1 MGPHSVLEASGRERL
16 GCKVA
21 CKPSS
26 VSACADGGHLSRPG
40 VADGL
45 KRPTRRRAGHPC
57 PPIWPCSGWGLP
69 GLRCCQRSGELL
81 PRRFTLTRRGRR
93 SALVCERY
101 VSVALSV
108 GSPRPAVSGHPIRV
122 ELGLSSPQ
130 GGEAKPQLPR
140 AATARPPCPLS
151 LQSSQS
157 HVSGEVGRSQ
167 RVDPNPGPSAADCY
181 LIVALNSSA
190 WNRRSGSIL
199 APSMPAHASAP
210 TGYLNDGR
218 RESRALSITRA
229 TLLGSEA
236 IHSN

>member
-1 MGPHSVLEASGRERL
+1 MGPHSVLEASGRERRR
-16 GCKVA
+16 CKVA

-93 SALVCERY
+93 SALACERY

-108 GSPRPAVSGHPIRV
+108 GSPRPAVSGHPIRW
-122 ELGLSSPQ
+122 SSDFP
-130 GGEAKPQLPR
+130 LPR
-140 AATARPPCPLS
+140 VARRSLNSQGQRPPGHLALLVYSLLS
-151 LQSSQS
+151 HMSAGKLGGPNASIRIR
-157 HVSGEVGRSQ
+157 GR
-167 RVDPNPGPSAADCY
+167 
-181 LIVALNSSA
+181 
-190 WNRRSGSIL
+190 
-199 APSMPAHASAP
+199 APRTVTSLWP
-210 TGYLNDGR
+210 
-218 RESRALSITRA
+218 
-229 TLLGSEA
+229 
-236 IHSN
+236 